1 MTTPS
6 RRTAPLTLMAATA
19 VSLVSLAACGKKP
32 DATADAQTATQ
43 TVGPDNVAVAVADT
57 LSSGPAISG
66 TLAADREARLR
77 AEVAGAVLQTFVD
90 AGQPVSAGTVLARI
104 DDAAVRDAAISARS
118 AVTQATVA
126 AQQAEKELQRARSL
140 AAAGAIAERDVEGA
154 ERANLAAQA
163 GLADAKARLAS
174 AEKNLRNTQVR
185 APFGGIVAEKTVS
198 PGDIVSP
205 GSAMFTVIDP
215 RSLRV
220 DASVPAVALGDVRIG
235 APVTFKV
242 NGADR
247 ELTGRITR
255 IAPMVNAQTKQ
266 VAIQAS
272 VPNNAG
278 VLVAGLFVDGRVSAQ
293 KRLGVLVP
301 ELAVDQTGGV
311 VPSVMRLKGGK
322 VEKVDVQLGLR
333 DEEAERIEIT
343 SGLAAGD
350 TVLLGAA
357 RGISVGVAVTVSA
370 PTDVSA
376 KNASAKTVAPATDSA
391 PKAKN

>member
-1 MTTPS
+1 MTTSPRAS
-6 RRTAPLTLMAATA
+6 APYALLALTAL
-19 VSLVSLAACGKKP
+19 SLSTLAACGKKT
-32 DATADAQTATQ
+32 DAPADSQSVSQ
-43 TVGPDNVAVAVADT
+43 TVGPDNIAVASSDT

-77 AEVAGAVLQTFVD
+77 AEIPGAVLQTFVD
-90 AGQPVSAGTVLARI
+90 AGQQVSAGTVLARI

-126 AQQAEKELQRARSL
+126 AQQAEKELQRSRSL
-140 AAAGAIAERDVEGA
+140 AAAGAIADRDVESA
-154 ERANLAAQA
+154 ERANLSAQA
-163 GLADAKARLAS
+163 ALADAKSRLSS
-174 AEKNLRNTQVR
+174 AEKNLRSTQVR
-185 APFGGIVAEKTVS
+185 APFAGIVAEKAVS

-205 GSAMFTVIDP
+205 GAAMFTVIDP

-220 DASVPAVALGDVRIG
+220 EASVPASALGDVRIG
-235 APVTFKV
+235 APVNFTV

-247 ELTGRITR
+247 MLQGRITR

-278 VLVAGLFVDGRVSAQ
+278 VLVAGLFVEGRVASQ

-301 ELAVDQTGGV
+301 EQAVDQTGGV

-333 DEEAERIEIT
+333 DEDAERVEIT
-343 SGLAAGD
+343 TGLAAGD

-370 PTDVSA
+370 PTDAAA
-376 KNASAKTVAPATDSA
+376 KSTTAKAVTPAADSA